1 MKEEV
6 LLQLALAK
14 QYAHHARFAGTPR
27 QAVADGY
34 SAVDAMLSALL
45 VHSGQEP
52 PRNHKVKFETAQKVF
67 PNAFAAEIVRYDHG
81 SSYAPGADWTSLGE
95 FYKQWLASRYQ
106 EFDMDPGVASSR
118 VREANAAVS
127 SGIRFLAK
135 AEKMGSDALDE
146 AASVRAFGYKYSET
160 SIAVGDVHDI
170 LFDQAERYGEEYGS
184 RLGTKLAATT
194 NYCDLDLVAGDR
206 LTQRIILEDKEI
218 AVDAAQLYHAFV
230 QLVDKIQEK
239 RLERICEG
247 RPIENCTPEQVI
259 DATDFMVSL
268 KARYHGGTFPLFGVP
283 WSQLLK
289 GVLSNVSRTLK
300 TSIAEIAQGKQA
312 NNAAEDQTGGGT
324 ATGAPS

>member
-1 MKEEV
+1 MDEDI

-34 SAVDAMLSALL
+34 SAVDTMLSALL
-45 VHSGQEP
+45 TYGGQEP
-52 PRNHKVKFETAQKVF
+52 PRNHKQKFESARKSF
-67 PNAFAAEIVRYDHG
+67 PNAFAAESVQRG
-81 SSYAPGADWTSLGE
+81 NSWTFSPGADWTSLEGY
-95 FYKQWLASRYQ
+95 YKQWLASRY
-106 EFDMDPGVASSR
+106 EKFDMDPGVASSR
-118 VREANAAVS
+118 VREANAVVN

-135 AEKMGSDALDE
+135 AEKMESDALDE

-170 LFDQAERYGEEYGS
+170 LFDQAEQYGEEHGS

-194 NYCDLDLVAGDR
+194 NYCDLDLVAGDQ

-259 DATDFMVSL
+259 DTTDFMVSL
-268 KARYHGGTFPLFGVP
+268 KARYHGGTIPLVGVP
-283 WSQLLK
+283 WSQALK
-289 GVLSNVSRTLK
+289 GVLSCVSHALK
-300 TSIAEIAQGKQA
+300 TPMAETVSEMQNGNA
-312 NNAAEDQTGGGT
+312 NPDQTIDG
-324 ATGAPS
+324 